1 MTSKVFYCS
10 KQRAMHLAQEVLRE
24 MKLRQSSINNA
35 QSMIMAQRGWS
46 FLSPPQEVEVKIFS
60 EERRV
65 EVAVNIESKLKI
77 LDFGDS
83 EYLEEEFLYRLKER
97 IS

>member
-24 MKLRQSSINNA
+24 LKLNDARVKSAGNSIEA
-35 QSMIMAQRGWS
+35 EKGWG
-46 FLSPPQEVEVKIFS
+46 FMSPPSGIEVIIFT
-60 EERRV
+60 EEKRV
-65 EVAVNIESKLKI
+65 EVAVNVESKMKM
-77 LDFGDS
+77 LDFGRS
-83 EYLEEEFLYRLKER
+83 EYLEEEILYRLKER

>member
-24 MKLRQSSINNA
+24 MKLRQSSVNNA
-35 QSMIMAQRGWS
+35 QSMIVAQRGWS
-46 FLSPPQEVEVKIFS
+46 FLSPPQDVEITIFS

-65 EVAVNIESKLKI
+65 EVAVNIESKVKM
-77 LDFGDS
+77 LDFGGS

-97 IS
+97 MA

>member
-24 MKLRQSSINNA
+24 MKLRDAKVNSAGNSIIA
-35 QSMIMAQRGWS
+35 ERGWG
-46 FLSPPQEVEVKIFS
+46 FLSPPTGVEVTVFS
-60 EERRV
+60 EEKRV
-65 EVAVNIESKLKI
+65 EVAVNVESKVKM
-77 LDFGDS
+77 LDFGRS